1 MLVTR
6 GRDRRR
12 VAFGRD
18 VDAHPDKGQSV
29 VSTHLEAVVSDRI
42 RWKWSQMNGMSV
54 ESPNTLS

>member
-1 MLVTR
+1 M
-6 GRDRRR
+6 
-12 VAFGRD
+12 AFGRD